1 MKDEAYV
8 KEKEERKKLA
18 EKIAETNERFTRTI
32 DHTKWWHRSVVIPRK
47 VNLINTI
54 LDWLLLSVF

>member
-47 VNLINTI
+47 VNFIYT
-54 LDWLLLSVF
+54 SF